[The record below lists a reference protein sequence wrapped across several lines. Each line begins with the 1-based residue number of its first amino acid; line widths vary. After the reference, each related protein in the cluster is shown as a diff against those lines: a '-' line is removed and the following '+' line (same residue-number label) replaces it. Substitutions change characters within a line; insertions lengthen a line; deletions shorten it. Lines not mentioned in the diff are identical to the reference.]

1 MSTCRFAAM
10 NGAQSFLRG
19 LSSAAWAEERHMEP
33 VIHLLSPEWTDA
45 FPGKHQ
51 EIFALSV
58 SFPSA

>member
-1 MSTCRFAAM
+1 
-10 NGAQSFLRG
+10 
-19 LSSAAWAEERHMEP
+19 MEP